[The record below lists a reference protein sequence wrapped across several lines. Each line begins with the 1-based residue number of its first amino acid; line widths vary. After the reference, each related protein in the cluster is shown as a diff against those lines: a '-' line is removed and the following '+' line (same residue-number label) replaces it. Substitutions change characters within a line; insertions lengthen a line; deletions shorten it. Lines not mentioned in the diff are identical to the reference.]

1 MSTTL
6 TDPLKIKRAKIA
18 IIAASIAVPLV
29 VVILFGVKIEGV
41 NLSFLPPI
49 YAGING
55 LTAFTLIMAI
65 WAIRNKNR
73 DLHRKLIRVSLL
85 LSLLFLVGYVA
96 YHMTSDPTMY
106 GDVDGDRVLSLQ
118 EKKDVAGKV
127 MIYYFILISHILLSV
142 FIIPLVL
149 LAYFRAWT
157 GDFEGHKKM
166 VRYAFPF
173 WLYVAVTGVVV
184 YLMIQPYYQ

>member
-6 TDPLKIKRAKIA
+6 TDPQKIKKAKIA
-18 IIAASIAVPLV
+18 IIAASIAVPAV

-41 NLSFLPPI
+41 DLSFLPPI

-55 LTAFTLIMAI
+55 LTAFMLIMAV
-65 WAIRNKNR
+65 WAIKNKNQ

-96 YHMTSDPTMY
+96 YHMTSDPTKF
-106 GDVDGDRVLSLQ
+106 GDINHDGDLSQ
-118 EKKDVAGKV
+118 EEKLAVAKTS
-127 MIYYFILISHILLSV
+127 MIYYSILISHILLSV

-149 LAYFRAWT
+149 FAYFRAWT
-157 GDFEGHKKM
+157 GNYEGHKKI

-173 WLYVAVTGVVV
+173 WLYVAVTGVIV
-184 YLMIQPYYQ
+184 YLMIQPYY

>member
-6 TDPLKIKRAKIA
+6 TDPKKIKNAKIA

-29 VVILFGVKIEGV
+29 VIVLFGVKIEG
-41 NLSFLPPI
+41 LDLTFLPPI

-55 LTAFTLIMAI
+55 VTALTLVMAV
-65 WAIRNKNR
+65 WAIKNKNQN
-73 DLHRKLIRVSLL
+73 LHRRLIRVSLL

-96 YHMTSDPTMY
+96 YHMTSDSTMY
-106 GDVDGDRVLSLQ
+106 GDLDGDKLLSMD
-118 EKKDVAGKV
+118 EKKSVASSA

-149 LAYFRAWT
+149 FAYFRAWT
-157 GDFEGHKKM
+157 GDYERHKKI
-166 VRYAFPF
+166 VRFAFPF

-184 YLMIQPYYQ
+184 YLMIKPYY